1 MLWPAFSLYYYH
13 TRTGARTS
21 HASLSCHHL
30 LPHLFSVDCS
40 VPFCRKEEAAA
51 TMDEPSQSEDRK
63 LSAMEHVK
71 KRHEEKGFLYAWSVS
86 LPQAT
91 RS

>member
-1 MLWPAFSLYYYH
+1 VQKQATPPLAATTFFF
-13 TRTGARTS
+13 TS
-21 HASLSCHHL
+21 
-30 LPHLFSVDCS
+30 FSVDCS

-51 TMDEPSQSEDRK
+51 IMDEPSQSEDRK